1 MIGLI
6 ILGFILICAGIIG
19 CVIPVVPGPPL
30 VYLSLILISI
40 VRKWEAFSP
49 VFLIV
54 MGIITAVVTAL
65 DYVLPLFTAK
75 KYGASKYGVWGAV
88 LGMLLGAMFFPPF
101 GLLIGAFLGAVGF
114 ELIFN
119 EETKQSLK
127 AGLGV
132 FIGIILGIFFKLGA
146 SGVMA
151 YFFIKAVF
159 NR

>member
-1 MIGLI
+1 MILLV

-19 CVIPVVPGPPL
+19 CVLPVVPGPPL
-30 VYLSLILISI
+30 AYLALILLSI
-40 VRKWEAFSP
+40 ARKWEAFSP
-49 VFLIV
+49 AFLIA
-54 MGIITAVVTAL
+54 MGCVAAVVTAI

-88 LGMLLGAMFFPPF
+88 VGMLIGAIFFPPF

-114 ELIFN
+114 ELLFN
-119 EETKQSLK
+119 EETKQSMK

-132 FIGIILGIFFKLGA
+132 LIGIVLGIFIKLGA

-159 NR
+159 AP

>member
-1 MIGLI
+1 MILLI

-19 CVIPVVPGPPL
+19 CVLPIVPGPPL
-30 VYLSLILISI
+30 VYLSLIFISI
-40 VRKWEAFSP
+40 ARKWEAFSP

-54 MGIITAVVTAL
+54 MGVITAVVTAL

-88 LGMLLGAMFFPPF
+88 LGMLLGAIFFPPF

-119 EETKQSLK
+119 EEAKQSMK

-132 FIGIILGIFFKLGA
+132 FIGIISGIFVKLGA

-159 NR
+159 TR